1 MRRATLFA
9 AALLFVGLA
18 ATAWATPPD
27 SIALSIDSTHFLTVD
42 VHHPVKQLGTAHYIS
57 QITVALNG
65 VTIITQNFK
74 SQSSLEWQE
83 AYYQL
88 IDAKEGDKITVTAT
102 CSLFGKLSTTMVVP
116 ALSGGG

>member
-1 MRRATLFA
+1 MKLTIALVAIVFFA
-9 AALLFVGLA
+9 GLA

-27 SIALSIDSTHFLTVD
+27 SIALSIDSTNFLSVEI
-42 VHHPVKQLGTAHYIS
+42 HHPVKQLGTAHYIN

-65 VTIITQNFK
+65 ATIITQNFK

-88 IDAKEGDKITVTAT
+88 IDAKEGDKITVTAA
-102 CSLFGKLSTTMVVP
+102 CSLTGKLSETLVVP
-116 ALSGGG
+116 ALSGG

>member
-1 MRRATLFA
+1 LRRTILFA
-9 AALLFVGLA
+9 VTLLFVGLTA
-18 ATAWATPPD
+18 SAWATPPD
-27 SIALSIDSTHFLTVD
+27 SIALSIDSTHFLTVE
-42 VHHPVKQLGTAHYIS
+42 VHHPVKQLGTAHYIG

-88 IDAKEGDKITVTAT
+88 IDAKEGDKITVTAK
-102 CSLFGKLSTTMVVP
+102 CSLFGQLSATLVVP
-116 ALSGGG
+116 PLSGGG

>member
-1 MRRATLFA
+1 VTSFA

-27 SIALSIDSTHFLTVD
+27 SIGLSIDSTHFLTVD
-42 VHHPVKQLGTAHYIS
+42 VHHPVKQLGTAHYIN

-65 VTIITQNFK
+65 VNIITQNFK

-102 CSLFGKLSTTMVVP
+102 CSIFGKLSTTLIVP
-116 ALSGGG
+116 ALSSGG